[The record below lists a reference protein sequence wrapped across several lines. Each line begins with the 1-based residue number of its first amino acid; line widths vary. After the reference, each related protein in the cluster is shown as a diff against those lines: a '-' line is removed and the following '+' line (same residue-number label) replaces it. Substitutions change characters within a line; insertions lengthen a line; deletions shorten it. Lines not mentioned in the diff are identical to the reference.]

1 MNPIALICAA
11 VLGLLL
17 FGLGVSVSTMR
28 FRARQGCGCEADPRN
43 MLHKLVRAHGNT
55 AEYAPFLYLGAH
67 TPTTATVSLIVAAT
81 VCRCLLVIGLLAWPS
96 MDRPNPLRFAGALGT
111 YATGIALS
119 LALLH

>member
-1 MNPIALICAA
+1 
-11 VLGLLL
+11 
-17 FGLGVSVSTMR
+17 
-28 FRARQGCGCEADPRN
+28 